1 MAWIYATPLF
11 VINYIFAITVRIK
24 AANIC
29 TTWGHEKKT
38 EKQYIYIN
46 QIKELAGGMYDVCIQ
61 VRVN

>member
-1 MAWIYATPLF
+1 MPAPLF
-11 VINYIFAITVRIK
+11 VINYIFAITVRIN

-38 EKQYIYIN
+38 GKKYIN
-46 QIKELAGGMYDVCIQ
+46 QIKELAGGMCDVCIQ